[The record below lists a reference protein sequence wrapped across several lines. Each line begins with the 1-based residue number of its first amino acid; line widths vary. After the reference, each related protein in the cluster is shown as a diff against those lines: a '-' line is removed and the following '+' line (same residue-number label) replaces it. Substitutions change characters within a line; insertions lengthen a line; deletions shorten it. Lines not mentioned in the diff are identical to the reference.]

1 MSTEDFQPRLN
12 NYTCARRNFL
22 KRIIV
27 KQESFYAHF
36 AEVNHNGEDDW
47 EDDWEDDYIYFIFSV
62 VYFITV
68 ASKNYM
74 LTAERGETINRL
86 KVIPNIIKNTSVV
99 VILL

>member
-12 NYTCARRNFL
+12 NYTCARRNVL

-62 VYFITV
+62 VYFIYLYNVT
-68 ASKNYM
+68 
-74 LTAERGETINRL
+74 NR
-86 KVIPNIIKNTSVV
+86 
-99 VILL
+99 